1 MAIKIIKPGKKKI
14 AIYSAKCSNCN
25 CEFEF
30 NKEDAVFGE
39 DGDRGYK
46 YLTINCPHC
55 GVKINS
61 WHVNPCRYDI
71 IENTKEK

>member
-1 MAIKIIKPGKKKI
+1 MAIKIIKPGKKEI
-14 AIYSAKCSNCN
+14 AVYSAKCSNCN

-39 DGDRGYK
+39 YRESK

-55 GVKINS
+55 KVKIQSLN
-61 WHVNPCRYDI
+61 VNPCRYDM
-71 IENTKEK
+71 IECKAEK